1 MSSDRYHGMVGRL
14 RHAVLRGSGDT
25 DPSVRAAIE
34 ARAAGAAAG
43 AGAGEPQGEPQDETT
58 TGAGAA
64 GGLQG
69 VPESARA
76 FVDKVIRHAYR
87 VTDRDVEAL
96 RAAGLSEDAIF
107 ELTISAAV
115 GAGRGRLERGLAA
128 LRGEEA

>member
-1 MSSDRYHGMVGRL
+1 MMSSDRYQGMVGRL

-34 ARAAGAAAG
+34 ARAAAAAS
-43 AGAGEPQGEPQDETT
+43 ASGAGEPREE
-58 TGAGAA
+58 TGAGTGA
-64 GGLQG
+64 GFQE

-87 VTDRDVEAL
+87 VTDGDVEAL

-107 ELTISAAV
+107 ELTTSAAV

-128 LRGEEA
+128 LGGEA